1 MAKYDD
7 LPVFKATY
15 DLLLQIFT
23 LSQHWRRDIR
33 YTLGEEVKKEVLEI
47 LQLIYQ
53 ANATRKKLAF
63 ISSCR
68 VKMVKV
74 KLQIRVAKDLKE
86 LNVRQYA
93 HLAEMQE
100 NISKQLS
107 GWEKSEQRKKPE
119 NINNNTIK
127 R

>member
-15 DLLLQIFT
+15 DLLLQIFVV
-23 LSQHWRRDIR
+23 SQHWRRDIR

-53 ANATRKKLAF
+53 ANATRKKVAF

-68 VKMVKV
+68 VKLVKV

-86 LNVRQYA
+86 LSVRQYA

-107 GWEKSEQRKKPE
+107 GWEKSEQRKKQE
-119 NINNNTIK
+119 DNKNNTIK
-127 R
+127 